1 MRKCLAVTLFT
12 LFGIS
17 AFGQGTQWFK
27 GSFDEALEKAGS
39 ENKMV
44 VVYFYSDMR
53 GGCRLLGQQFF
64 G

>member
-39 ENKMV
+39 ENKMA
-44 VVYFYSDMR
+44 VVYFYSDM
-53 GGCRLLGQQFF
+53 
-64 G
+64 